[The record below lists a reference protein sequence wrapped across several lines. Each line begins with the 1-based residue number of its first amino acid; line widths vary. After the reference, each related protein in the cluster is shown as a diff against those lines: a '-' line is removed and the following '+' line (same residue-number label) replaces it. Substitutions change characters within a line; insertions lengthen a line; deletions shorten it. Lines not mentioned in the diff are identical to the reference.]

1 MITKELF
8 VVFFQ
13 RRKLFLQGLDY
24 SFSHFIINLLIEFN
38 KRVEIIEN
46 NISIELQS

>member
-13 RRKLFLQGLDY
+13 RRKLFLQDLNH

-38 KRVEIIEN
+38 KIVGIIEN
-46 NISIELQS
+46 NI